1 MDINVKLAKM
11 DLLYVRKKIFE
22 FIGIEYLKF
31 GLIPDSKY
39 TWYSKKADSNFGKV
53 RCYIQG
59 IKNFSSI
66 EFTLTFECTIKE
78 LLNMKIALQQLRG
91 EAILKAP
98 TFTIGEGEFYR
109 ALEGENFK
117 IKNNFY
123 HKVTSEESLLKECNL
138 CKDIFNKD
146 IAPMI
151 PILSNLKNFQ
161 DYLIAEK
168 FKIKNQ
174 KFILP
179 GLLAMKMLG
188 STYYEAF
195 SQQVANYF
203 DFENNKEHYVIE
215 YVEQIRSM

>member
-1 MDINVKLAKM
+1 MNV
-11 DLLYVRKKIFE
+11 LYVREKISEIAGVEFE
-22 FIGIEYLKF
+22 KL
-31 GLIPDSKY
+31 GLIPDSRY
-39 TWYSKKADSNFGKV
+39 TWYTRKAENSFGKV
-53 RCYIQG
+53 RCYIHC

-66 EFTLTFECTIKE
+66 EFTLTFEYTIEE
-78 LLNMKIALQQLRG
+78 LMGLKIALQKLRG
-91 EAILKAP
+91 EAIIKAP

-117 IKNNFY
+117 IRSNFY
-123 HKVTSEESLLKECNL
+123 HKVTSEEDLLKECNL
-138 CKDIFNKD
+138 CKEIFVQD

-161 DYLIAEK
+161 DYLIAEN
-168 FKIKNQ
+168 FKITSQ

-188 STYYEAF
+188 SAYYESF

-203 DFENNKEHYVIE
+203 DFNNNKEHYVIE